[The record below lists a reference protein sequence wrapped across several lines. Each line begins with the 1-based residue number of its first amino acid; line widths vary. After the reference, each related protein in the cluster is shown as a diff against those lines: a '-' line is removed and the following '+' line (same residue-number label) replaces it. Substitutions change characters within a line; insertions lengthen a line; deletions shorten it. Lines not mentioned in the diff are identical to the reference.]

1 LILPAALWAEPLRI
15 ATYNTELSRDGP
27 GLLLRDILKGD
38 DPQIT
43 AVVRMIV
50 QVPPDVLVIQGFDYD
65 LEGTALAAFADLIAV
80 DGTDYTTRFALP
92 PNAGLQTTLDM
103 DGDGKTG
110 GPRDAQGYGRF
121 FGDGA
126 VAILSRYPIVEDQV
140 QDYSALL
147 WRDLPAASLP
157 ETKDGPFP
165 SEAALEIQ
173 RLSSHG
179 HWVVPIETPTLGTV
193 TLMTSHAT
201 PPVFDGPEDRN
212 GLRNQDEILFWDH
225 FLDGAFAAPPS
236 EKFVLLGDMNNDP
249 DKGEGLKPAIRRL
262 LDHPHLRDPLQGQPT
277 VTFDGLGEMR
287 VDYILPSSDWHIIAS
302 GIAQNPIAS
311 RHSLIWVD
319 LDH

>member
-1 LILPAALWAEPLRI
+1 
-15 ATYNTELSRDGP
+15 
-27 GLLLRDILKGD
+27 LLRDILKGA
-38 DPQIT
+38 DPQID
-43 AVVRMIV
+43 AVVQTIA
-50 QVPPDVLVIQGFDYD
+50 QASPDILVIQGFDYD
-65 LEGTALAAFADLIAV
+65 MGGAALSAFADLLAQGGVNYPIQ
-80 DGTDYTTRFALP
+80 FALP

-126 VAILSRYPIVEDQV
+126 MAILSRYPVLTSQV
-140 QDYSALL
+140 HDYSNLL
-147 WRDLPAASLP
+147 WRDLPGATLP
-157 ETKDGPFP
+157 TKDGDPFP
-165 SEAALEIQ
+165 SVAAQQEQ

-179 HWVVPIETPTLGTV
+179 HWVVPIETPALGTV

-225 FLDGAFAAPPS
+225 FLGGVFAAPPS

-249 DKGEGLKPAIRRL
+249 DKGEGLKPAIHRL
-262 LDHPHLRDPLQGQPT
+262 LDHPQLQDPLIGQPT
-277 VTFDGLGEMR
+277 AIFNGLGDMR
-287 VDYILPSSDWHIIAS
+287 VDYLLPSDDWRVIAS
-302 GIAQNPIAS
+302 GIARNPAVS

-319 LDH
+319 LER

>member
-1 LILPAALWAEPLRI
+1 M
-15 ATYNTELSRDGP
+15 
-27 GLLLRDILKGD
+27 LRDILKGA
-38 DPQIT
+38 DPQID
-43 AVVRMIV
+43 AVVQTIA
-50 QVPPDVLVIQGFDYD
+50 QASPDILVIQGFDYD
-65 LEGTALAAFADLIAV
+65 MGGAALSAFADLLAQGGVNYPIQ
-80 DGTDYTTRFALP
+80 FALP

-126 VAILSRYPIVEDQV
+126 MAILSRYPVLTSQV
-140 QDYSALL
+140 HDYSDLL
-147 WRDLPAASLP
+147 WRDLPGAILP
-157 ETKDGPFP
+157 TKDGDPFP
-165 SEAALEIQ
+165 SFAAQQEQ

-225 FLDGAFAAPPS
+225 FLGGVFAAPPS

-249 DKGEGLKPAIRRL
+249 DKGEGLKPAIHRL
-262 LDHPHLRDPLQGQPT
+262 LDHPQLQDPLIGQPT
-277 VTFDGLGEMR
+277 AIFNGLGDMR
-287 VDYILPSSDWHIIAS
+287 VDYLLPSNDWRVIAS
-302 GIAQNPIAS
+302 GIARNPTAS

-319 LDH
+319 LER